1 MVSVQLQGRG
11 VKPEVKI
18 NPENGLLGFSNVLI
32 GEIAERS
39 FEISNVSSFPVT
51 FNLSSQVAG
60 VTNLSK

>member
-18 NPENGLLGFSNVLI
+18 NPEDGLLAFSNVLI
-32 GEIAERS
+32 GEISERS

-51 FNLSSQVAG
+51 FNLASQVAG
-60 VTNLSK
+60 VTN